1 MNDFK
6 LTLVRFCIN
15 LHNQELST
23 LSNLEQ
29 ELRKLNNLNRDL
41 SPPLNEIIKK
51 ISNIVASLQV
61 RDSQISTADIIKI
74 DYYIDLIFKI
84 LSI

>member
-15 LHNQELST
+15 LHDQELST

-51 ISNIVASLQV
+51 ISNIVASIRV